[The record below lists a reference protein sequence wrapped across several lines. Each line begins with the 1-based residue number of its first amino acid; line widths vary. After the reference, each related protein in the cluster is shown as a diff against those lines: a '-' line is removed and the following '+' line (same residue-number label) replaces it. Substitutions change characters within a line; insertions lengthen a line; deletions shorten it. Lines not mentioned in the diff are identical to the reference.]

1 MEKILFIVPPYV
13 SYDNFVNPSFFEATM
28 QKNNKIYKNLVVDMP
43 LGVLSLSAYL
53 KRHTKVDI
61 KVIDFNVIINKLE
74 NFNFNSFKE
83 LYSEILSGEE
93 YLDFAPTV
101 IGISSLFMPSYFNT
115 LDIAK
120 VGRNIF
126 PKSVIT
132 AGGSMATT
140 MYKEIFDAGDYFD
153 ALCYGEGELPFLGL
167 LKAINKQEYLKNS
180 SSWVTKEKIDNKEL
194 LKHDFID
201 DLDEIPFYD
210 YDLLDVADY
219 RLNDMLGNYPLAKKS
234 SQSMPVITTRGC
246 PYFCNFCSSHAV
258 HGRKVRFHSLDHLR
272 NDFKRLI
279 EKYGIV
285 AIKFMDDHFMANK
298 KRAYELIS
306 IMKELG
312 LTAYFPSSLTLFS
325 LDKPMLTALNDIG
338 VDNLVLS
345 VESGSQRVLRE
356 LMHKPLNLKIIKQVT
371 NDCYELGIKSDIN
384 ILVGLPGETKQDL
397 EDTRSF
403 LKTIKATWFRI
414 NVATPLV
421 GSEMFDTA
429 VENNYLKGDYME
441 SNYKTSV
448 IETEDFTAEEIGE
461 FAYSLNLELNFVEN
475 SDLRVGNYEDALIGF
490 IKTLKLKNDHAF
502 ASYFAALCHKK
513 MNSEDQYQIY
523 KLKYQEIL
531 NESVLWQGYA
541 KRFNLPKEPSEF
553 TPGTN
558 MMENEQLAVQSGKFG
573 NNTRFPLD
581 LHLQ

>member
-13 SYDNFVNPSFFEATM
+13 SYENFIEPSFFEATM
-28 QKNNKIYKNLVVDMP
+28 EKNNKIYKNLVVDMP

-53 KRHTKVDI
+53 KHHLTVDI
-61 KVIDFNVIINKLE
+61 KVIDFNIIINKLE
-74 NFNFNSFKE
+74 SFNFSSFAD
-83 LYSEILSGEE
+83 LFSEILSEKE
-93 YLDFAPTV
+93 YLDFAPSL

-120 VGRNIF
+120 VGRKIF
-126 PKSVIT
+126 PDSLIT

-140 MYKEIFDAGDYFD
+140 MYKEIYEATNDFDT
-153 ALCYGEGELPFLGL
+153 LCYGEGELPFLGL
-167 LKAINKQEYLKNS
+167 LKATDKKKYLKNN
-180 SSWVTKEKIDNKEL
+180 SSWITKDKVDSKEL
-194 LKHDFID
+194 FAHDFIN

-219 RLNDMLGNYPLAKKS
+219 KINDMLGNYPLAKKA
-234 SQSMPVITTRGC
+234 SQSMPIITTRGC

-258 HGRKVRFHSLDHLR
+258 HGRKVRFHSLDYLKK
-272 NDFKRLI
+272 DFERLI
-279 EKYGIV
+279 KKYGIV

-298 KRAYELIS
+298 RRAYEVIN
-306 IMKELG
+306 IMKDLQ

-325 LDKPMLTALNDIG
+325 LDKPMLTALKEIG

-345 VESGSQRVLRE
+345 VESGSYRVLRE
-356 LMHKPLNLKIIKQVT
+356 IMHKPLNLKIINQVT

-384 ILVGLPGETKQDL
+384 ILVGPPGETKQDL

-421 GSEMFDTA
+421 GSEMFNTA
-429 VENNYLKGDYME
+429 IEKNYLKGDYMS

-448 IETEDFTAEEIGE
+448 IETEDFTAKEIGE

-475 SDLRVGNYEDALIGF
+475 SDLRLGNYEDALKGF
-490 IKTLKLKNDHAF
+490 MKTLKLKQDHAF
-502 ASYFAALCHKK
+502 ASYFAAICYKK
-513 MNSEDQYQIY
+513 MNLKDQYQTY
-523 KLKYQEIL
+523 KTKYQKIL
-531 NESVLWQGYA
+531 DKSVLWLDYA
-541 KRFNLPKEPSEF
+541 KRFNLPYEPSEF
-553 TPGTN
+553 RLGIN
-558 MMENEQLAVQSGKFG
+558 ILDNEQVVAQA
-573 NNTRFPLD
+573 
-581 LHLQ
+581 